1 MTTAKDIMT
10 SDPITVKP
18 ETEIHEAA
26 RLLLEKNINGVPVVN
41 DHGELMGIICQSDLV
56 AMQRKIPLPS
66 IFTLFDSLVPLSST
80 SRMEKE
86 IKKIAATRVEEA
98 MTRDPV
104 SVEPGTSLE
113 ELAEIMVIKKFH
125 TLPVVQNRKLVGV
138 VGKADVLKTIMKQ
151 E

>member
-10 SDPITVKP
+10 ADPITVKP
-18 ETEIHEAA
+18 ETEINEAA

-86 IKKIAATRVEEA
+86 IKKIAATRVDEV
-98 MTRDPV
+98 MTRDPL
-104 SVEPGTSLE
+104 SVDPNTSLE
-113 ELAEIMVIKKFH
+113 ELAEIMVMRKFH
-125 TLPVVQNRKLVGV
+125 TLPVVENRRLVGV
-138 VGKADVLKTIMKQ
+138 VGKADVLKTIMRQ

>member
-10 SDPITVKP
+10 ADPITVKP
-18 ETEIHEAA
+18 ETEINEAA

-86 IKKIAATRVEEA
+86 IKKIAATRVGEV
-98 MTRDPV
+98 MTRDPL
-104 SVEPGTSLE
+104 SVDPNTSLE
-113 ELAEIMVIKKFH
+113 ELAEIMVMRKFH
-125 TLPVVQNRKLVGV
+125 TLPVVENRRLVGV
-138 VGKADVLKTIMKQ
+138 VGKADVLKTIMRQ